1 MLVSEKVTKPTQV
14 STFDPFHPPTATFTF
29 SNMSAQQPQK
39 KRARGL
45 AAASS
50 SKSKKSKT
58 EIDEEHGIENPSETW
73 ADLVELWENAF
84 DGLSGA
90 WPVS

>member
-1 MLVSEKVTKPTQV
+1 MLVCEKVTKPTQV
-14 STFDPFHPPTATFTF
+14 STLTPFTPPTATNTF

-50 SKSKKSKT
+50 SKSKKPKS

-90 WPVS
+90 